1 MFSDNIT
8 YIPERK
14 GERYKAIS
22 IENDTKEVLNWKIKH
37 NLKDY
42 INGTK

>member
-1 MFSDNIT
+1 MFSDNIEF
-8 YIPERK
+8 IPERK

-22 IENDTKEVLNWKIKH
+22 IENNTKETLNWKTKH

-42 INGTK
+42 INGQK